1 MTDHT
6 RPVVESVRP
15 QPARLVLGGREI
27 TVDDSP
33 MASEVEEWRSVEVR
47 SETPELVIRLRRRVR
62 LWEVWHTILPI
73 PVGLVVAVLS
83 TPSTDPVCLW
93 TFMGGFCLILLAV
106 TIRTAVRSRSWSWV
120 RFDRRSGRVV
130 CERRVGVRINPA
142 RVEQWAVPL
151 AQVVAV
157 QLLDSGLHTAT
168 ETTGPDG
175 QQSTSARYELNLVL
189 DDPDRRRVH
198 LGRLADRES
207 VRATGTRIG
216 AFLGVPVLDRL
227 HHGG

>member
-6 RPVVESVRP
+6 RPEVESVRP

-33 MASEVEEWRSVEVR
+33 MASEVEGWRSVEVR
-47 SETPELVIRLRRRVR
+47 SETPDQLVIRLRRKVR
-62 LWEVWHTILPI
+62 LREVWHTILPI
-73 PVGLVVAVLS
+73 PVGLVVAGLS

-151 AQVVAV
+151 ARVVAV
-157 QLLDSGLHTAT
+157 QLLDNGSHTVTGTAEKGQDAAT
-168 ETTGPDG
+168 T
-175 QQSTSARYELNLVL
+175 RHELNLVL
-189 DDPDRRRVH
+189 DDPQWLRVH
-198 LGRLADRES
+198 LCNLADRES
-207 VRATGTRIG
+207 VRATGNRIG

-227 HHGG
+227 HHGS